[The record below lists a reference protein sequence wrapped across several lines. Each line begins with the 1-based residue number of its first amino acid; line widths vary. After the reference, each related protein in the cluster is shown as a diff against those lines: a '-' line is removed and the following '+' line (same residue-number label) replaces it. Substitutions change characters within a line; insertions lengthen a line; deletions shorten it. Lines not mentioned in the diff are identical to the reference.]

1 MTTTSIKKAG
11 DAAKEHAS
19 NAVIVQSYALSAMSQ
34 PNVDFSDFKKLL
46 PLQTKINNGLG
57 AAKDSA
63 HLYLNTVLPLAISTI
78 SDIELYFQLHDAL
91 ADSLA
96 PGTSVQQAISLLKVV
111 QDQAVEYQGQAKAV
125 ASRLQT
131 LRDGFT
137 ASSSA
142 FNGYSQELATIVD
155 GDHGVLKSLD
165 DQLDSIDGKIGG
177 AITGV
182 VLSGLA
188 IAGGVLMVGVG
199 ALAEPVTGG
208 LSTALVVGG
217 VAVAAAGVGGEVA
230 SSLTLAKLLDL
241 KSNLVREKAKL
252 KAETTL
258 AAGLRSGL
266 GNLATA
272 ASGAATATQGMV
284 NAWSLLGDDL
294 GGLAKDVQK
303 GQTTVDALRLLFT
316 HAAENAVKTTQQD
329 IVIIKTQLT
338 GARTSVDTKTKPG
351 DLIRA
356 HVRAAA

>member
-1 MTTTSIKKAG
+1 MTTTAITKAVG
-11 DAAKEHAS
+11 AAKEHAS
-19 NAVIVQSYALSAMSQ
+19 NAVVVQSYALSAMNQ
-34 PNVDFSDFKKLL
+34 PNVDFHEFKKLL
-46 PLQTKINNGLG
+46 PLQVKINNSVGV
-57 AAKDSA
+57 AKDSA
-63 HLYLNTVLPLAISTI
+63 HLYLNTVLPQAIKTI
-78 SDIELYFQLHDAL
+78 ADIELYFQLHNAL
-91 ADSLA
+91 ADSLQ
-96 PGTSVQQAISLLKVV
+96 PGTSAQQAIALLKIV
-111 QDQAVEYQGQAKAV
+111 QEQAVEFQGQAGAV
-125 ASRLQT
+125 ATQLQT

-137 ASSSA
+137 TNSAA
-142 FNGYSQELATIVD
+142 FNEYSRDLAAIVD

-165 DQLDSIDGKIGG
+165 DQLSGIDGKIGG

-208 LSTALVVGG
+208 LSTALIIGG
-217 VAVAAAGVGGEVA
+217 VAVAAAGIGGEVA
-230 SSLTLAKLLDL
+230 ASLTLAKLLDL
-241 KSNLVREKAKL
+241 KSNLLQEKAKL

-272 ASGAATATQGMV
+272 ASSAATATQGMV

-303 GQTTVDALRLLFT
+303 GQTTVDGLRLLFT

-329 IVIIKTQLT
+329 IAIIKGQLT
-338 GARTSVDTKTKPG
+338 GVRTSVDTKATPG
-351 DLIRA
+351 DLIRS
-356 HVRAAA
+356 HVAAAA